1 MLGEAFL
8 LYNITQQAVSYLGA
22 SYRDAL
28 VKEKNIAQGEYQCK
42 RKLKKASEACDLN
55 KGKTTDMAC
64 IEMTFDTKRE
74 PLGIILGESVLL
86 TTPEIDYIGAVDDIG
101 FWDTDKTVAVLRH
114 IQKQQI
120 SRKILSRI

>member
-1 MLGEAFL
+1 
-8 LYNITQQAVSYLGA
+8 
-22 SYRDAL
+22 
-28 VKEKNIAQGEYQCK
+28 
-42 RKLKKASEACDLN
+42 
-55 KGKTTDMAC
+55 MAC

-86 TTPEIDYIGAVDDIG
+86 TTPEIDYIGAVDDVG

-120 SRKILSRI
+120 PRKILSRI